1 MKLLRLPRAKV
12 QLGIPLPWNVRDEHC
27 NLLLS
32 RGHVVETEHQLE
44 SLLARGA
51 FVDAEEAKAAVL
63 HESPAVAAT
72 VVVRPT
78 SVIDLWG
85 RSADEMRKLMVKP
98 QHNPELLRQVDAYV
112 ADLIDLVDKDVDI
125 ALYHTVRQETADPF
139 LYGYFHAVHTAVLCL
154 LMARRLQ
161 WPAARAA
168 SLVKAAITM
177 NITMLD
183 LQGQMASQDVPLRDS
198 QKALI
203 RGHPQQAAHW
213 LVQAGVTDADW
224 LTAVAQHHE
233 RADGSGYPQGLHDVA
248 EMAVALRVTD
258 VFMAKIS
265 PRKLRPALSV
275 QEAAKQL
282 FREDQGGP
290 MSNAIIKEFGIYPP
304 GEVVKLANGEIG
316 VVMRRS
322 GNVKCP
328 LVAAITDGTGRPTV
342 HTPQRDTAQP
352 EFAIV
357 GTVQDKSLV
366 ARMPPERVYGFASLK
381 R

>member
-44 SLLARGA
+44 LLLARGA

-63 HESPAVAAT
+63 HDSPAVAAT
-72 VVVRPT
+72 VVVRP
-78 SVIDLWG
+78 SSLIDLWG
-85 RSADEMRKLMVKP
+85 KSADEMRKLMVKP
-98 QHNPELLRQVDAYV
+98 QHNPELLHQVDAYV
-112 ADLIDLVDKDVDI
+112 AGLIDLVDKDIDI

-154 LMARRLQ
+154 LLARRLQ
-161 WPAARAA
+161 WPVARAA

-198 QKALI
+198 QKAQI
-203 RGHPQQAAHW
+203 RSHPQEAADW
-213 LVQAGVTDADW
+213 LVKAGVTDADW
-224 LTAVAQHHE
+224 LAAVAQHHE

-248 EMAVALRVTD
+248 EMAVALQMTD

-290 MSNAIIKEFGIYPP
+290 LSNAIIKEFGIYPP

-328 LVAAITDGTGRPTV
+328 LVAAITDGAGRPTV
-342 HTPQRDTAQP
+342 HTVQRDTAQP

-357 GTVQDKSLV
+357 STVQDKSLV

>member
-1 MKLLRLPRAKV
+1 MKLLRLPRSKV
-12 QLGIPLPWNVRDEHC
+12 QLGTPLPWNVRDEQC
-27 NLLLS
+27 NLLLT
-32 RGHVVETEHQLE
+32 RGHVVDSEHLLE
-44 SLLARGA
+44 QLLARGA
-51 FVDAEEAKAAVL
+51 FVDVEEVKAAKL
-63 HESPAVAAT
+63 HECPAVEAA
-72 VVVRPT
+72 VVGP
-78 SVIDLWG
+78 SSLIDLWG
-85 RSADEMRKLMVKP
+85 KSADAMRKLMIKP
-98 QHNPELLRQVDAYV
+98 LHNPELLKQVDAYV
-112 ADLIDLVDKDVDI
+112 AGLIELVDKDVDI

-139 LYGYFHAVHTAVLCL
+139 LYGYYHAVHTAVLCL

-161 WPAARAA
+161 WPPARTV
-168 SLVKAAITM
+168 SLVKAAISM
-177 NITMLD
+177 NMTVLD
-183 LQGQMASQDVPLRDS
+183 LQGHMASQDVPMRDS

-203 RGHPQQAAHW
+203 HRHPQEAADW
-213 LVQAGVTDADW
+213 LVKAGVADADW
-224 LTAVAQHHE
+224 LAAVAQHHE
-233 RADGSGYPQGLHDVA
+233 RPDGSGYPHGLRDVA
-248 EMAVALRVTD
+248 EVAVALRVTD
-258 VFMAKIS
+258 VFTAKIS

-304 GEVVKLANGEIG
+304 GEVVKLASGEIG
-316 VVMRRS
+316 VVMRRT

-342 HTPQRDTAQP
+342 HTAHRDTAQA

-357 GTVQDKSLV
+357 STVQDKSLV